1 VITLYTST
9 TPNGRK
15 ASIALEEL
23 GLDYEVERVDLQS
36 EEQLRPEFLAINPNH
51 KIPAIVD
58 DGQAIWESG
67 AILLHLAEKYDGDGR
82 ILPKDARKRMEAI
95 QYAFFQTGGVG
106 PNLGRLGAA
115 LRKQGDKNQ
124 EMIEIFGGE
133 MDRLIGVL
141 DRILGDGRDY
151 LVGEYT
157 IGDIMHFPWLR
168 LAQAIGVPWIVE
180 RPRVVAWL
188 DRIAAR
194 PAVERGMAVPE

>member
-1 VITLYTST
+1 
-9 TPNGRK
+9 
-15 ASIALEEL
+15 
-23 GLDYEVERVDLQS
+23 
-36 EEQLRPEFLAINPNH
+36 
-51 KIPAIVD
+51 
-58 DGQAIWESG
+58 
-67 AILLHLAEKYDGDGR
+67 
-82 ILPKDARKRMEAI
+82 
-95 QYAFFQTGGVG
+95 
-106 PNLGRLGAA
+106 
-115 LRKQGDKNQ
+115 
-124 EMIEIFGGE
+124 MIEIFGGE